1 MVCHGYILT
10 AYHFGE
16 VKLLKSLLIKV
27 NHENKIRCFV
37 NYTFDLKVERE
48 KKIIPTINTKYVD
61 DDALKF
67 FFLTNMENCFAG

>member
-16 VKLLKSLLIKV
+16 VNLLKSLLIKV
-27 NHENKIRCFV
+27 NHENKIRYFV

-48 KKIIPTINTKYVD
+48 KKKIIPTVNTKYVD
-61 DDALKF
+61 DDAVN